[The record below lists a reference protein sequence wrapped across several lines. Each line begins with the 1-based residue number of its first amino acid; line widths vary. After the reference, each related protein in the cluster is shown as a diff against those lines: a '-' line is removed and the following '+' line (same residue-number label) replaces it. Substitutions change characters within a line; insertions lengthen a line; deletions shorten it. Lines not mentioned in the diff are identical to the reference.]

1 MRILRH
7 EKQSRAICGAS
18 KIWLRSTRPHVPRHL
33 LLAVEKMRACA
44 PLKEV
49 LGEAFVET
57 YLDAKEMEY
66 EDYAS
71 VLSPWETKYLML
83 TV

>member
-1 MRILRH
+1 MKNNL
-7 EKQSRAICGAS
+7 E
-18 KIWLRSTRPHVPRHL
+18 RSAELQKSGYEVHGHTLPRHL